1 VAVEQ
6 AVLELRRELRE
17 SSLLGE
23 YGAAAVRAALRARGG
38 IEAVPSERT
47 VARILVRHGAVER
60 GDRVRRPA
68 PPPGWHLPTVAA
80 GAAELDSFDVI
91 EDLKLAGGPLFD
103 VLTAVSVRGGLPGA
117 WPLERAT
124 TDAILPCLAAHWQ
137 VHGCPAYAQF
147 DNDTRFQGAHTRADI
162 FGRVIRFCLQLGV
175 TPVFAPPYEFGL
187 QNAVEH
193 FNGLFAAKVWRR
205 AHFTSVAECAAHAAR
220 YVAALRARRAGRLAE
235 APPRAPWPV
244 AWEFRPQ
251 TLPAGVVVFI
261 RRASVTGHLT
271 ILGRNW
277 SVGVPWAGRLVRAE
291 VDLGAG
297 EVRCVGLRR
306 RAPDAQPLLAVLRYR
321 YPRADLEPDAT

>member
-1 VAVEQ
+1 
-6 AVLELRRELRE
+6 
-17 SSLLGE
+17 
-23 YGAAAVRAALRARGG
+23 
-38 IEAVPSERT
+38 
-47 VARILVRHGAVER
+47 
-60 GDRVRRPA
+60 
-68 PPPGWHLPTVAA
+68 
-80 GAAELDSFDVI
+80 
-91 EDLKLAGGPLFD
+91 
-103 VLTAVSVRGGLPGA
+103 VRGGLPGA

-137 VHGCPAYAQF
+137 AHGCPAYAQF

-193 FNGLFAAKVWRR
+193 FNGLFTAKVWRR

-235 APPRAPWPV
+235 APPRAPWPA
-244 AWEFRPQ
+244 AWEFRPHA
-251 TLPAGVVVFI
+251 LPAGVVVFI
-261 RRASVTGHLT
+261 RRASPAGRLT
-271 ILGRNW
+271 MLGRDW
-277 SVGVPWAGRLVRAE
+277 AVGAAWAGRLVRVE

-306 RAPDAQPLLAVLRYR
+306 RAPDAQPLLAVLPYR
-321 YPRADLEPDAT
+321 YPRADLEPDAR